1 VAERTSES
9 EGDVS
14 ELYQIFAKTF
24 GTYQIILYL
33 CHRIKIRR
41 TVMMTSKTTITPI
54 QLHLLEMFK
63 YCDSEQMMTDLKD
76 CLAEFYAKQVQ
87 NEADR
92 LWDEGSLNAEAIEKI
107 LDEHWRTPY
116 ETAK

>member
-1 VAERTSES
+1 
-9 EGDVS
+9 
-14 ELYQIFAKTF
+14 
-24 GTYQIILYL
+24 
-33 CHRIKIRR
+33 
-41 TVMMTSKTTITPI
+41 MMTSKTTITPI